1 MVADAETVNLAQ
13 GLFSKNYGE
22 VQVKFVRNT
31 AEFDHELG
39 LELVILQG
47 EYQD

>member
-13 GLFSKNYGE
+13 GLFNKNYGD
-22 VQVKFVRNT
+22 VQVKFTRNT
-31 AEFDHELG
+31 ADIDHELG

-47 EYQD
+47 EY